1 MNIRKF
7 GLAITSVLVVTLL
20 MACSPLSQSEMP
32 TATAT
37 ATAIAP
43 ATTKATASATQ
54 ATQQASSGSLDVCG
68 VYQDHLFEACA
79 AYVWNDAHLSLQ
91 PYYKYIHSDSP
102 FSFLKNRLAI
112 KYHDQALQVIEQRV
126 ATWPKGTNVVH
137 GPDITIVTARSS
149 LTCDKAV
156 LTTREDWTVYAPNG
170 TILYQENQQPHTI
183 VLHRI
188 PDERF
193 QYEGNVLHQWAVFA
207 IYDGE
212 RNLSV
217 C

>member
-7 GLAITSVLVVTLL
+7 GLAITSVLVAALL
-20 MACSPLSQSEMP
+20 MACSPLSQPATVTASA
-32 TATAT
+32 TASASATAT
-37 ATAIAP
+37 ATQ
-43 ATTKATASATQ
+43 S
-54 ATQQASSGSLDVCG
+54 ASSQGLAVCG
-68 VYQDHLFEACA
+68 TYKDHLYEACA

-91 PYYKYIHSDSP
+91 PYYKYVHSDSP
-102 FSFLKNRLAI
+102 FSFLNGRLEL
-112 KYHDQALQVIEQRV
+112 KYHDQALQIVQQRT
-126 ATWPKGTNVVH
+126 ASWPQGTNTVD
-137 GPDITIVTARSS
+137 GPEITIVTARSS

-156 LTTREDWTVYAPNG
+156 LTTREDWTVRAPNG
-170 TILYQENQQPHTI
+170 TVLYQENQQPHTI

-193 QYEGNVLHQWAVFA
+193 RYDGYVLHQWAVYA

-212 RNLSV
+212 QNLSV